1 MTARHLILVGLP
13 GAGKT
18 TVGRLVAEIL
28 DMAFV
33 DVDDLIE
40 ESTGSSVRAIFA
52 DRGEA
57 AFRHLERQS
66 VAELMRREHGTVIA
80 PGGGWAAQPHS
91 LDSVEGRALTVYLET
106 APEVAA
112 ARTGGA
118 GGRGGA
124 GSRPLLDSSPPH
136 PAAPSPPPDR
146 ETRMR
151 ELYERRRRFYAG
163 CELVMRTDD
172 VSAADVARK
181 VAELARNRL
190 G

>member
-18 TVGRLVAEIL
+18 TVGRLVAETL

-40 ESTGSSVRAIFA
+40 ESTGSSVGEIFA

-57 AFRHLERQS
+57 AFRRLERRS

-80 PGGGWAAQPHS
+80 PGGGWAAEPHS

-106 APEVAA
+106 APEVAT
-112 ARTGGA
+112 ARTGGP
-118 GGRGGA
+118 GGGEVGGV
-124 GSRPLLDSSPPH
+124 GSRPLLDSSPPT
-136 PAAPSPPPDR
+136 ADR

-172 VSAADVARK
+172 VTAADVARK

>member
-1 MTARHLILVGLP
+1 MTARHVILVGLP

-18 TVGRLVAEIL
+18 TVGRLVAEAL

-40 ESTGSSVRAIFA
+40 ESTGSSVREIFA

-66 VAELMRREHGTVIA
+66 VAELMRREHGTVVA

-106 APEVAA
+106 TPEVAA
-112 ARTGGA
+112 ARTEGV
-118 GGRGGA
+118 
-124 GSRPLLDSSPPH
+124 GSRPLLDSSPPTPH
-136 PAAPSPPPDR
+136 APADR

-163 CELVMRTDD
+163 CELVTRTDD
-172 VSAADVARK
+172 VNAADVARK
-181 VAELARNRL
+181 VAELARDRL

>member
-18 TVGRLVAEIL
+18 TVGRLVAETL
-28 DMAFV
+28 DMAFA
-33 DVDDLIE
+33 DVDGLIE
-40 ESTGSSVRAIFA
+40 ESTGSSVREIFA

-57 AFRHLERQS
+57 AFRRLERRS
-66 VAELMRREHGTVIA
+66 VAELVRREHGTVIA
-80 PGGGWAAQPHS
+80 PGGGWAAQPNS

-106 APEVAA
+106 APDVAA
-112 ARTGGA
+112 ARTDGG
-118 GGRGGA
+118 GGEGA
-124 GSRPLLDSSPPH
+124 ESRPLLDSS
-136 PAAPSPPPDR
+136 APSTADR

-151 ELYERRRRFYAG
+151 ELYQRRRRFYAG
-163 CELVMRTDD
+163 CELVTRTDD
-172 VSAADVARK
+172 VSAADVAGK

>member
-18 TVGRLVAEIL
+18 TVGRLVAETL

-40 ESTGSSVRAIFA
+40 ESTGSSVREIFA

-57 AFRHLERQS
+57 GFRLLEGEW

-80 PGGGWAAQPHS
+80 PGGGWAAHAGA
-91 LDSVEGRALTVYLET
+91 LEAVADRAFTVYLQT
-106 APEVAA
+106 DPDVAA
-112 ARTGGA
+112 TRTKE
-118 GGRGGA
+118 
-124 GSRPLLDSSPPH
+124 SYHRPLLDVDG
-136 PAAPSPPPDR
+136 AGR

-151 ELYERRRRFYAG
+151 ELYSQRERCYG
-163 CELVMRTDD
+163 CCDAVAETDD
-172 VSAADVARK
+172 CTAAEVARK

>member
-40 ESTGSSVRAIFA
+40 ESTGFSVREIFV

-57 AFRHLERQS
+57 AFRRLERQS

-106 APEVAA
+106 TPEVAV
-112 ARTGGA
+112 ARTEVGGGGVA
-118 GGRGGA
+118 GF
-124 GSRPLLDSSPPH
+124 RPLLDSGR
-136 PAAPSPPPDR
+136 PADR

-151 ELYERRRRFYAG
+151 ELYEGRQRFYAG
-163 CELVMRTDD
+163 CDLVMRTDD
-172 VSAADVARK
+172 FSAADVAGK

>member
-1 MTARHLILVGLP
+1 MTGRHLILVGLP

-18 TVGRLVAEIL
+18 TVGRLVAETL
-28 DMAFV
+28 DMGFV
-33 DVDDLIE
+33 DVDELIE
-40 ESTGSSVRAIFA
+40 ESTDSSVREIFA
-52 DRGEA
+52 DRGDA
-57 AFRHLERQS
+57 AFRRLERQS

-80 PGGGWAAQPHS
+80 PGGGWAAQPDS

-106 APEVAA
+106 TPEVAA

-118 GGRGGA
+118 GEA
-124 GSRPLLDSSPPH
+124 GSRPLLDSSP
-136 PAAPSPPPDR
+136 ASTAER

-163 CELVMRTDD
+163 CDLVMRTDD

-181 VAELARNRL
+181 VAELAQQRL
-190 G
+190 R

>member
-18 TVGRLVAEIL
+18 TVGRLVAETL

-40 ESTGSSVRAIFA
+40 ESTGSSVGAIFA

-57 AFRHLERQS
+57 AFRRLERRS

-80 PGGGWAAQPHS
+80 PGGGWAAEPHS

-106 APEVAA
+106 APEVATA
-112 ARTGGA
+112 LTGGPGGGEA
-118 GGRGGA
+118 GGV
-124 GSRPLLDSSPPH
+124 GSRPLLDSSPPT
-136 PAAPSPPPDR
+136 ADR

-151 ELYERRRRFYAG
+151 ELYERRRRCYAG
-163 CELVMRTDD
+163 CELVTRTDD
-172 VSAADVARK
+172 VTAADVARK